1 MKKHTKT
8 TALLFTCVFYLI
20 SSHFAQ
26 AIKMPYSK
34 ELLEQIATDIVVGKV
49 QAIYS
54 RTEREGKYEYVHKVA
69 EVKIEKIEKGKVT
82 DELIYVRYF
91 DRHWIGKGLLPPGA
105 ASYSPQPTNGGICRF
120 YLSRDAYDGWSLDGG
135 QDGGFNV
142 VYVNGI
148 QPVQE

>member
-8 TALLFTCVFYLI
+8 TALLFTCLFYLMG
-20 SSHFAQ
+20 SHFAQ

-54 RTEREGKYEYVHKVA
+54 RTEREGNVEYVHKVA

-91 DRHWIGKGLLPPGA
+91 DRHWIGKGLIPPGA
-105 ASYSPQPTNGGICRF
+105 ASYSPQPTNGGTCRF
-120 YLSRDAYDGWSLDGG
+120 YLSRDAYDGWSLDGA
-135 QDGGFNV
+135 QDGGYNV

>member
-8 TALLFTCVFYLI
+8 TALLFTCLFYLI

-54 RTEREGKYEYVHKVA
+54 RTERKGNVEYVRKVA

-82 DELIYVRYF
+82 NKLIYVRYF
-91 DRHWIGKGLLPPGA
+91 DMQYIGKLVIGGGP
-105 ASYSPQPTNGGICRF
+105 YSPQPTNGGTYRF
-120 YLSRDAYDGWSLDGG
+120 YLSRDAYDGWSLDGP
-135 QDGGFNV
+135 QDGGYNV
-142 VYVNGI
+142 VYVNGV

>member
-8 TALLFTCVFYLI
+8 TALLFTCLFYLI

-26 AIKMPYSK
+26 ALKMPYSK

-54 RTEREGKYEYVHKVA
+54 RTEREGNVEYVRKVA

-91 DRHWIGKGLLPPGA
+91 DMQYIGKVIVGPG
-105 ASYSPQPTNGGICRF
+105 SYSPQPTKGDTYRF
-120 YLSRDAYDGWSLDGG
+120 YLARKTYDGWSLDGA
-135 QDGGFNV
+135 QDGGYNV